1 MLYFVLYRSP
11 SGYKFLRDQNILPL
25 PCVNTIRR
33 HLLAFKSECGFDYSF
48 FKLLKKKFSNKTQQQ
63 RTGVLLLD
71 EIFLRT
77 SINVK
82 TRTLTYSGLEDFGG
96 EIENKVNSSELA
108 DHGLVFMWES
118 LGDDVPQPIAVFA
131 SKGPVKV

>member
-25 PCVNTIRR
+25 PCVKTIRK
-33 HLLAFKSECGFDYSF
+33 HLLAFKCECGFDNSF

-108 DHGLVFMWES
+108 DHGLVFMWKS
-118 LGDDVPQPIAVFA
+118 LGDYVTQPIAVFA
-131 SKGPVKV
+131 SKGPVKS

>member
-1 MLYFVLYRSP
+1 MYRSP
-11 SGYKFLRDQNILPL
+11 SGYKFLHDQNVLPL
-25 PCVNTIRR
+25 PCVNTIRKR
-33 HLLAFKSECGFDYSF
+33 LLAFKSECGFDNTF

-63 RTGVLLLD
+63 RTDVLLLD

-108 DHGLVFMWES
+108 DHGLVFMWKS
-118 LGDDVPQPIAVFA
+118 LGDDVTQPIAVFA
-131 SKGPVKV
+131 SKGPVKG